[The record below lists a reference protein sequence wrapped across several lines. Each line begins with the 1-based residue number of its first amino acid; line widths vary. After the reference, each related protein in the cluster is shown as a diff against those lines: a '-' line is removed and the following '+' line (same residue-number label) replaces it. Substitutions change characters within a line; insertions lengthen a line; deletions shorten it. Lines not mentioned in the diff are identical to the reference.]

1 MTRSKSTRR
10 GRPPLSRT
18 DIEAG
23 KQRIAEAARRLFY
36 AEGYGA
42 VSMRRL
48 AQEAEVTPKTLYS
61 YFSSKNG
68 ILQHIW
74 SDFFSE
80 LFDELDALAHRRG
93 SPESRLRAAAL
104 HYIDYWVAHPE
115 RYRMVFMAE
124 GVSQD
129 DVGSYMNATSILG
142 RYQVF
147 STLLADLAPDTPR
160 AQQTDRLNALICAL
174 NGITH
179 NMVTISGHNWGKPD
193 ILLEIL
199 LTGITHVPPHA

>member
-1 MTRSKSTRR
+1 MTPSKSTRR
-10 GRPPLSRT
+10 GRPPLSPT

-36 AEGYGA
+36 ADGYGA

-61 YFSSKNG
+61 YFGSKNA

-80 LFDELDALAHRRG
+80 LFDELDTLARKRG
-93 SPESRLRAAAL
+93 SPGARLRAVAL
-104 HYIDYWVAHPE
+104 RYIDYWVAHPE

-124 GVSQD
+124 GVSQG

-147 STLLADLAPDTPR
+147 ATLLTDLAPDAPR
-160 AQQTDRLNALICAL
+160 VQHTDRLNALICAL
-174 NGITH
+174 NGIVH
-179 NMVTISGHNWGKPD
+179 NTVTISGHNWGKPKV
-193 ILLEIL
+193 LLEIL
-199 LTGITHVPPHA
+199 LTGITHPHTHA